1 MYDACQRPARPKVLL
16 LTYSCSPNRGSEP
29 GVGWNWAVESPKNF
43 DTWVISREGEFANEI
58 RGYLKDQGEIPGL
71 HFTFVD
77 NCSLARHL
85 RRIGALRYL
94 FYNHWHR
101 RAFRVAQRLHQQI
114 GFDLVHQINFTGYR
128 EPGYLWKLDAPFVWG
143 PIGGTQ
149 NYPWRFLG
157 EAGIVGAFTEG
168 MRSVLN
174 FLQLHFSPRVRQA
187 TSRASL
193 FLAANSTNQRDFALV
208 HRVKPILMLETGI
221 HSVAASSRRP
231 DPNRPV
237 LHILWSGDL
246 APHKGLPLLL
256 KALSR
261 LSQRLSCELR
271 ILGTG
276 RLQRRWQRLAR
287 RLNVAGKVTWMGR
300 LPHPQALDQY
310 RWADVFVFTSLRD
323 TSGNVVL
330 EALAAGVPVV
340 CLDHQGVRDIVTEEC
355 GIKIP
360 VTVPSD
366 VVIRLS
372 EALTTL
378 AQDSALWERM
388 SAGALR
394 RAREY
399 EWPRQG
405 ERMAALYRRI
415 LGEPAFKLDLQPAS
429 LARDGSFGR
438 NHSVLRND
446 ELVKSHP
453 FRWLCKK
460 DKVKA
465 RESRGARRTCSTPQR
480 QRDEAQR
487 RDWPFYEDM
496 RNAAK
501 ALGKRAAGLIA
512 VSVERVFDVRAGERF
527 GILVY
532 HRVAPHDPAFPEPSL
547 NVTPQW
553 FREQIAGLIDRGY
566 VIRPLREVLR
576 NRALG
581 LPPAPRTVVVTFD
594 DGFAAV
600 HAYAWPVLKEFKAP
614 ATVFLNTAFM
624 DSGEPFPFDRWG
636 MTHRQRLPVA
646 YYRPLTSTECREM
659 AQDGLIELGS
669 HTHTH
674 MDFRDRPVELMHD
687 TQTSVDILRKR
698 FGLKEVSFAFPGGR
712 SHSGHSGEKLM
723 AAVKRLPV
731 TCALTTDGAPVDW
744 RTDPFGW
751 GRFNVYQWDTAA
763 TLTAKLKGCYGWAP
777 RLQEWFSL
785 CRLGPGA
792 CASGHGQ
799 GF

>member
-1 MYDACQRPARPKVLL
+1 MVDARQRPSRSKVLL

-29 GVGWNWAVESPKNF
+29 GVGWNWAVESARNF

-157 EAGIVGAFTEG
+157 EADIVGALTEG
-168 MRSVLN
+168 TRSVLN
-174 FLQLHFSPRVRQA
+174 CLQLHFSRRVRQA
-187 TSRASL
+187 AYRARIL
-193 FLAANSTNQRDFALV
+193 LAANSTIQRDFARV

-221 HSVAASSRRP
+221 HSVAASPRCPDLNRR
-231 DPNRPV
+231 V
-237 LHILWSGDL
+237 VHILWSGDL

-256 KALSR
+256 KALSH
-261 LSQRLSCELR
+261 LSQRLPCVLR

-287 RLNVAGKVTWMGR
+287 RLNVAGNVTWMGR
-300 LPHPQALDQY
+300 LPHQQALEQY
-310 RWADVFVFTSLRD
+310 RWADIFVFTSLRD

-340 CLDHQGVRDIVTEEC
+340 CMDHQGVRDIVTEEC

-372 EALTTL
+372 EAIMAL
-378 AQDSALWERM
+378 AEDSVLRERL

-405 ERMAALYRRI
+405 DRMATLYRKM
-415 LGEPAFKLDLQPAS
+415 LGEPAEQLDPQPAP
-429 LARDGSFGR
+429 LAWNG
-438 NHSVLRND
+438 NHW
-446 ELVKSHP
+446 P
-453 FRWLCKK
+453 LC
-460 DKVKA
+460 
-465 RESRGARRTCSTPQR
+465 
-480 QRDEAQR
+480 EAI
-487 RDWPFYEDM
+487 

-501 ALGKRAAGLIA
+501 NWGKRAVGLIA
-512 VSVERVFDVRAGERF
+512 LSIERAFNVRVDGLF
-527 GILVY
+527 GILLY
-532 HRVAPHDPAFPEPSL
+532 HRVAPHVRGVAEPSL
-547 NVTPQW
+547 NVTPQR
-553 FREQIAGLIDRGY
+553 FREQIAGLMDRGY
-566 VIRPLREVLR
+566 VIRPLSEVLR
-576 NRALG
+576 NRKLG
-581 LPPAPRTVVVTFD
+581 LPPPPRTVVVTFD
-594 DGFAAV
+594 DGFASVYAR
-600 HAYAWPVLKEFKAP
+600 AWPVLKEFKAP
-614 ATVFLNTAFM
+614 ATIFLNTAFM

-636 MTHRQRLPVA
+636 LAHR
-646 YYRPLTSTECREM
+646 
-659 AQDGLIELGS
+659 
-669 HTHTH
+669 
-674 MDFRDRPVELMHD
+674 
-687 TQTSVDILRKR
+687 
-698 FGLKEVSFAFPGGR
+698 
-712 SHSGHSGEKLM
+712 
-723 AAVKRLPV
+723 
-731 TCALTTDGAPVDW
+731 TTAW
-744 RTDPFGW
+744 
-751 GRFNVYQWDTAA
+751 
-763 TLTAKLKGCYGWAP
+763 
-777 RLQEWFSL
+777 
-785 CRLGPGA
+785 
-792 CASGHGQ
+792 
-799 GF
+799 